1 MANKPEYVRIHRQ
14 RKKEAQEKGIEKL
27 VMWLPV
33 ETITRVAALAGFHE
47 LKQEEVI
54 TKAITAMWQE
64 RHDFFPPPT
73 PKPRPRPIKVADD
86 PPQAD
91 PPEKKGGRKEKP
103 SKPDKVIEP
112 SPFAAVMPSINLSAK
127 EYEVAIKEYAEALK
141 KKPTVIEGK
150 AERIIEPPKGDPA
163 EPEEAEYDSPFRR
176 SS

>member
-27 VMWLPV
+27 VMWLPI

-91 PPEKKGGRKEKP
+91 PPEKKGSGKEKP
-103 SKPDKVIEP
+103 AKRDQVIEP
-112 SPFAAVMPSINLSAK
+112 SPFAAILPSVHLSHK
-127 EYEVAIKEYAEALK
+127 DYAANGK
-141 KKPTVIEGK
+141 VNKPTVIEGK
-150 AERIIEPPKGDPA
+150 AVRIIEPPKGDPA
-163 EPEEAEYDSPFRR
+163 DLEEAEYDSPFRR
-176 SS
+176 GS